1 MLQVRVLP
9 DPPLRNARGK
19 NQAREMKKRGSE
31 SAVSNETQS
40 APKSGGPGEWVA
52 QGRTFADE
60 AVTELKRVYWPSRKE
75 TTAFTWVVLVVV
87 AFVSLYLGVVDYL
100 ISLIMR
106 VVFRT

>member
-1 MLQVRVLP
+1 
-9 DPPLRNARGK
+9 
-19 NQAREMKKRGSE
+19 MKKRGAE
-31 SAVSNETQS
+31 TAVSNETQNES
-40 APKSGGPGEWVA
+40 RAPKSGGPGEWIA

-87 AFVSLYLGVVDYL
+87 AFVSLYLGVVDYF

-106 VVFRT
+106 MVFAA